1 MHASLDAPNMEEALI
16 RDDEDGRDGADECDE
31 EAYGDDLESN
41 VEGYEEEVV
50 DEFERRAV
58 SSTGTGNGIGGSART
73 AVNHFQQQMK
83 SAVQANHA
91 KVLDLFRQRGSANK
105 LFRHG
110 DVKADGTVGKKEF
123 RETIAM
129 LGIDDVPAHEIDQL
143 FDSFDKSGDGRLQ
156 IDELQK
162 VIWRKP
168 EAKSASEVQRA
179 IWRKPGP
186 VDVDASAANKIQ
198 RQIKSALSANHV
210 EVLDLFRQWDENG
223 DGKLGKEEFRKVV
236 AMLGIEAPAHDADLV
251 FDSFDEDGNGFVQIN
266 ELWHAIRDPV
276 QQHVARLESARQP
289 SSQGRPG
296 SSSSPDGEEGQP
308 NGPPSK
314 LGPTLRM
321 PMKGRRL
328 GTSSPPAPAA
338 DAAGL
343 AEGLPLSRTTRVIRP
358 EARPVPKSAAKPEV
372 EPLEA
377 LPPTW
382 TSDSWTEEHVVN
394 SLTISAKKKPRDH
407 EKRLPLREQLSA
419 DWPRVLAYLT
429 SQDQLGTGRLAKV
442 ESRDCH

>member
-1 MHASLDAPNMEEALI
+1 M
-16 RDDEDGRDGADECDE
+16 
-31 EAYGDDLESN
+31 
-41 VEGYEEEVV
+41 
-50 DEFERRAV
+50 
-58 SSTGTGNGIGGSART
+58 
-73 AVNHFQQQMK
+73 
-83 SAVQANHA
+83 
-91 KVLDLFRQRGSANK
+91 
-105 LFRHG
+105 
-110 DVKADGTVGKKEF
+110 
-123 RETIAM
+123 
-129 LGIDDVPAHEIDQL
+129 
-143 FDSFDKSGDGRLQ
+143 
-156 IDELQK
+156 
-162 VIWRKP
+162 
-168 EAKSASEVQRA
+168 
-179 IWRKPGP
+179 
-186 VDVDASAANKIQ
+186 
-198 RQIKSALSANHV
+198 
-210 EVLDLFRQWDENG
+210 
-223 DGKLGKEEFRKVV
+223 V

-276 QQHVARLESARQP
+276 QQHIARLESARQP

-314 LGPTLRM
+314 GPTLRM
-321 PMKGRRL
+321 PMKGRTL

-338 DAAGL
+338 AAAGL

-419 DWPRVLAYLT
+419 DWPRVHAYLT

>member
-1 MHASLDAPNMEEALI
+1 
-16 RDDEDGRDGADECDE
+16 
-31 EAYGDDLESN
+31 
-41 VEGYEEEVV
+41 
-50 DEFERRAV
+50 
-58 SSTGTGNGIGGSART
+58 
-73 AVNHFQQQMK
+73 
-83 SAVQANHA
+83 
-91 KVLDLFRQRGSANK
+91 
-105 LFRHG
+105 
-110 DVKADGTVGKKEF
+110 VKADGTVGKEEF
-123 RETIAM
+123 RRVIAA
-129 LGIDDVPAHEIDQL
+129 LGIEVPAHEIDLL
-143 FDSFDKSGDGRLQ
+143 FDVFDKSGDGRLQ

-162 VIWRKP
+162 MIWRKP
-168 EAKSASEVQRA
+168 EARIASEIQRA
-179 IWRKPGP
+179 VWQKPGP
-186 VDVDASAANKIQ
+186 VDVGTPRIRESDAEKIERMKQ
-198 RQIKSALSANHV
+198 VALQQKVKSALSASHSK
-210 EVLDLFRQWDENG
+210 VLDLFRQWDENG

-321 PMKGRRL
+321 PMKGRAL

-338 DAAGL
+338 AAAGL
-343 AEGLPLSRTTRVIRP
+343 AEGLPLS
-358 EARPVPKSAAKPEV
+358 
-372 EPLEA
+372 
-377 LPPTW
+377 
-382 TSDSWTEEHVVN
+382 
-394 SLTISAKKKPRDH
+394 H
-407 EKRLPLREQLSA
+407 EKQLPLREQLSA
-419 DWPRVLAYLT
+419 DSPRVLAYLT